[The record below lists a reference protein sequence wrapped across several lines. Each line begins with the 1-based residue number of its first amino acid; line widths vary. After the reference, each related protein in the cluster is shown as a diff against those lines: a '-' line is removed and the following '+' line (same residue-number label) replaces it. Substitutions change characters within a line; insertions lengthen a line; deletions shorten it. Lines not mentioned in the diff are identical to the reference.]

1 MSYFFFLSIA
11 AIFTYCTGMT
21 DTHILPKWLCTLGM
35 VAVVG
40 MIEGLFILSGKQRR
54 MKGLSSFTAVAF
66 LCLCQAVYAIVQA
79 IGLCP
84 SHFSY
89 RVVGSFD
96 NPAGLAACLSVGI
109 PCCIYL
115 FRTWERKIL
124 KGASVLM
131 ALFIA
136 TALFLSESRTGI
148 LAGILLPAAW
158 WMFTFIK
165 KRWVKLAVL
174 GIGVVLMP
182 IMYMAKKDS
191 ADGRLW
197 MLRCGWEMVKEK
209 PLLGHGTG
217 GVQAHYMDY
226 QAEWLAAHPESDFSM
241 LADNVKSVFN
251 EYLTIGIC
259 FGIVGWLFLGL
270 YVWLMI
276 HCYRKA
282 PPEEGRCALM
292 SLAVIGAL
300 GCFSYPFSYPFTW
313 VVLIWSS
320 FILLHQAYPFTLPKS
335 KTVRCTMATV
345 LFGVSCFLFYGVVKR
360 TRAELEWRKVS
371 RLALMG
377 RSEEAFPRYEALMPV
392 LGNEPYFLY
401 NYAAELYM
409 ANLYEEALHMA
420 RRCRTHW
427 ADYDLELLQGELLNE
442 LERYEEAEHHF
453 QLAAD
458 MCPVRFVPL
467 NSLLKLYQQTGD
479 TVKADSMAQA
489 IIDKPV
495 KIPSPAI
502 DAMKAEA
509 ASLLELKVKN

>member
-1 MSYFFFLSIA
+1 MGYFLLFTA

-40 MIEGLFILSGKQRR
+40 MIEGLFILYGKQRR

-136 TALFLSESRTGI
+136 TALILSESRTGI
-148 LAGILLPAAW
+148 LAGILLPVTW
-158 WMFTFIK
+158 WLFGSIK
-165 KRWVKLAVL
+165 RRWLKLTVI

-191 ADGRLW
+191 ADGRLL

-209 PLLGHGTG
+209 PLLGHGIG

-259 FGIVGWLFLGL
+259 FGMVGWLFLGL

-282 PPEEGRCALM
+282 PSEEGRCALM

-320 FILLHQAYPFTLPKS
+320 VVLIHQAYPVTLPKS
-335 KTVRCTMATV
+335 KTVRCTMGTV
-345 LFGVSCFLFYGVVKR
+345 LFGVSCLLLYGVVKR
-360 TRAELEWRKVS
+360 TRAELEWGKVS

-377 RSEEAFPRYEALMPV
+377 RSEEAFPRYKALMPV

-409 ANLYEEALHMA
+409 TDRHEEALHIA

-467 NSLLKLYQQTGD
+467 YQLYLLYKETGNED
-479 TVKADSMAQA
+479 KARQMGVT
-489 IIDKPV
+489 ILNKPV
-495 KIPSPAI
+495 KVESRTVLSIKGEI
-502 DAMKAEA
+502 
-509 ASLLELKVKN
+509 KNYLNTKKHF

>member
-1 MSYFFFLSIA
+1 MRYIFPLLSTA
-11 AIFTYCTGMT
+11 AIFTYCTEMT

-35 VAVVG
+35 MAVVG
-40 MIEGLFILSGKQRR
+40 IIEGLFILSGKHKQ
-54 MKGLSSFTAVAF
+54 MKESPSFMTVAL
-66 LCLCQAVYAIVQA
+66 LCFCQAVYSIMQA
-79 IGLCP
+79 WGIMP
-84 SHFSY
+84 SDFSY
-89 RVVGSFD
+89 QMVGSFD

-136 TALFLSESRTGI
+136 TALLLSESRTGI

-158 WMFTFIK
+158 WMFGSIK
-165 KRWVKLAVL
+165 RRWLKLAVL

-191 ADGRLW
+191 ADGRLL
-197 MLRCGWEMVKEK
+197 MFRCGWEMIKDK
-209 PLLGHGTG
+209 PLFGHGTE

-226 QAEWLAAHPESDFSM
+226 QAEWLAAHPESDFTM

-270 YVWLMI
+270 FVWLMI
-276 HCYRKA
+276 HCYRKV
-282 PPEEGRCALM
+282 PSEEGRCALM
-292 SLAVIGAL
+292 SLAAIGVL
-300 GCFSYPFSYPFTW
+300 SCFSYPLSYPFIW
-313 VVLIWSS
+313 VILVWDSY
-320 FILLHQAYPFTLPKS
+320 ILLHRAYPIVLPKS

-345 LFGVSCFLFYGVVKR
+345 LFCTSSLLLYGVVER
-360 TRAELEWRKVS
+360 TRAELEWGRVS
-371 RLALMG
+371 QMALMG
-377 RSEEAFPRYEALMPV
+377 RSEEAFPRYKALMSV

-409 ANLYEEALHMA
+409 AGRHEEALHMA

-442 LERYEEAEHHF
+442 QERYEEAEHHF
-453 QLAAD
+453 LLAAD

-467 NSLLKLYQQTGD
+467 NSLLELYQQTGD
-479 TVKADSMAQA
+479 SIKADSIAQK

-495 KIPSPAI
+495 KIPSANI
-502 DAMKAEA
+502 NIMKAGA
-509 ASLLELKVKN
+509 KKWLKR